1 MDTRGDCIRVVHPLF
16 QEEGSGSI
24 PTSPLQ
30 LFIGQCDVRLACNL
44 NEAWHSRLPKLDWS
58 NVVRCG
64 WDYCFAAEYANR
76 FYAIAIWT
84 RPVSQSL
91 NGRNWLELRRMA
103 IADDAPK
110 NTATRMLMVM
120 KNMIRKDNKAVAKLI
135 SYQDTAVHAG
145 TIYKAAGW
153 TVGRVSKAG
162 EQNWAKTHPRPSKIQ
177 SDASKVRW
185 ECALKPNAGIQRA
198 GTAPLE

>member
-30 LFIGQCDVRLACNL
+30 LHIGLIDARQACSL
-44 NEAWHSRLPKLDWS
+44 NALWHSRLPVLDWS

-64 WDYCFAAEYANR
+64 WDYCFAAEYANV
-76 FYAIAIWT
+76 FYAAAIWT
-84 RPVSQSL
+84 RPVSMSL
-91 NGRNWLELRRMA
+91 NGRNWIELRRMA

-120 KNMIRKDNKAVAKLI
+120 KNHIRRHNKDVVKLI

-153 TVGRVSKAG
+153 TVGRTSKAG
-162 EQNWAKTHPRPSKIQ
+162 EQNWEKTHPRPSKVQ
-177 SDASKVRW
+177 SDAVKVRW
-185 ECALKPNAGIQRA
+185 EYDLKPN
-198 GTAPLE
+198 EK